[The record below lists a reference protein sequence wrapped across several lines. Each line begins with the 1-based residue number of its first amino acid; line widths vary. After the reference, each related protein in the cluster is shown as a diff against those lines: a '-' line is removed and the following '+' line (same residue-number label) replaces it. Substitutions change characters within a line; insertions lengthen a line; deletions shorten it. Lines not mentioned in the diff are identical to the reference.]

1 MFNGNMTLKTIAKK
15 VLEYIDV
22 DDSNK
27 HLRPMITIN
36 FDDGYKSQYDIG
48 FDLMKKYG
56 LRGTY
61 FVMGREDIDTDRFMS
76 ESQIKEIAHS
86 GSEIG
91 CHAVSH
97 SKMSELTDEQII
109 DEWTTSK
116 KRLEEITGKPVY
128 THAYPYGDND
138 DRMNNLAG
146 GFYEATRGTKY
157 NYIETPNDKIIGR
170 SGTKY
175 SLYGRS
181 PLYNLP
187 AVNCENITA
196 DNVKSI
202 IDYFINL
209 DEPCYLN
216 FYMHQLFED
225 GDDNKPENRQDRSQ
239 LEDWLSYLAQRRDDG
254 DLDVVPFIEG
264 IRRLN
269 GARSKYL

>member
-1 MFNGNMTLKTIAKK
+1 MTLKTIAKK
-15 VLEYIDV
+15 VEEMIDV
-22 DDSNK
+22 DSGQEK
-27 HLRPMITIN
+27 LRPMISIH
-36 FDDGYKSQYDIG
+36 FDDGYKSQYEIG
-48 FDLMKKYG
+48 FDLMKKHG
-56 LRGTY
+56 FRGTY
-61 FVMGREDIDTDRFMS
+61 YIMGREDIDTDRFMS
-76 ESQIKEIAHS
+76 ESQIKEIAHA

-91 CHAVSH
+91 CHTVSH
-97 SKMSELTDEQII
+97 GDLSNMTDEQII
-109 DEWTTSK
+109 AEWTTSK
-116 KRLEEITGKPVY
+116 RRLEEITGMPVY
-128 THAYPYGDND
+128 THAYPSGYNND
-138 DRMNNLAG
+138 RVNRLAL

-196 DNVKSI
+196 DNVKNI

-209 DEPCYLN
+209 EEPCYLN
-216 FYMHQLFED
+216 FYMHQLFDD

-239 LEDWLSYLAQRRDDG
+239 LDDWLTYLAQRRDNG
-254 DLDVVPFIEG
+254 DLDVVPFVEG